1 MKKNLLNL
9 FNIKKQNIKNFY
21 YPLHE
26 DALNNEDLVEGVKVL
41 ISRQLTMSK
50 KTSEFENYFKKKL
63 GLNYCLMVN

>member
-9 FNIKKQNIKNFY
+9 FNIKKHNIKKFY

-26 DALNNEDLVEGVKVL
+26 DALSNEDLLEGVKVL

-50 KTSEFENYFKKKL
+50 KTIEFEN
-63 GLNYCLMVN
+63 